1 MVYDVI
7 VIGGGHA
14 GVEASL
20 ATARMGHKTLLIT
33 LDKTKIALMPC
44 NPAIGGPAKGIV
56 VREIDALGGEMAKA
70 ADKTALQVKLLNSSR
85 GPAVQAIRVQSD
97 KIAYSKYMQD
107 VIKNEK
113 NLEVLEIMVEKLLI
127 ENNILKGIVLQD
139 KKVIYCKKLILTT
152 GTYMEAKVLRGKE
165 VKKEGPDGQ
174 KGSYGISKQL
184 FELGFK
190 VIRLKTGTPP
200 RIHKDSIN
208 YDEMQLE
215 LGTNLNLAFSSTTKH
230 FLPFEKQL
238 PCWLI
243 YTNDNTHK
251 IISNNLHQTPMY
263 SGKFNSTPT
272 RYCPSIED
280 KIVRFSDKPRH
291 QIFLEP
297 ESKELETI
305 YIQGFSTSM
314 PIDIQQKMVHSLP
327 GLENAKILNWAYAI
341 EYDAIDPIQLYPTL
355 ETKMIKNLFTA
366 GQINGTSGYEE
377 AACQGLMA
385 GINASLQ
392 INKKEPLILK
402 RNEAYIGVLIDDLVT
417 KGTEEPYRLLT
428 SRAEYRLLLRN
439 DNAEERLMEYGY
451 KLGLISI
458 ERWKEY
464 QEIAR
469 KQLEVTNILQTTRFT
484 PKSLLQ
490 NDLINNNFTIL
501 KEGIS
506 GWDLLTRPEIHIN
519 FLAKY
524 IPIINELNEHQKINL
539 EIKNKFSGYLQ
550 RQQKM
555 VLMNQKLEQKQI
567 PSDID
572 YNDVDS
578 IALEAKEKFKKINPL
593 TVGQAS
599 RISGVNP
606 ADIQMLL
613 VFLKKKYPYLN
624 NEK

>member
-20 ATARMGHKTLLIT
+20 AAARMGHKTLLIT

-44 NPAIGGPAKGIV
+44 NPAIGGPAKGVV

-70 ADKTALQVKLLNSSR
+70 ADKTALQIKLLNSSR

-97 KIAYSKYMQD
+97 KIAYSKYMQN
-107 VIKNEK
+107 VIMNEK
-113 NLEVLEIMVEKLLI
+113 NIEILEVMVEKLLI
-127 ENNILKGIVLQD
+127 KNNILKGIILQD

-152 GTYMEAKVLRGKE
+152 GTYMEAKVFRGKE
-165 VKKEGPDGQ
+165 VKNEGPDGQ

-184 FELGFK
+184 LELGFK

-208 YDEMQLE
+208 YDNMQLE

-230 FLPFEKQL
+230 FLPLEMQW

-243 YTNDNTHK
+243 YTNHNTHK
-251 IISNNLHQTPMY
+251 IINDNLHRSPML
-263 SGKFNSTPT
+263 SGKFNSVPT

-297 ESKELETI
+297 ESKDLETI

-314 PIDIQQKMVHSLP
+314 PIDIQEKMVHSLP
-327 GLENAKILNWAYAI
+327 GLENAKIINWAYAI

-377 AACQGLMA
+377 AACQGLIA

-392 INKKEPLILK
+392 INEKNPLILK

-439 DNAEERLMEYGY
+439 DNAEERLMQYGY
-451 KLGLISI
+451 EVGLISVK
-458 ERWKEY
+458 RWKEY
-464 QEIAR
+464 QEVVK
-469 KQLEVTNILQTTRFT
+469 KQLEVINILQTTRFT

-490 NDLINNNFTIL
+490 KDLISNNFTIL

-506 GWDLLTRPEIHIN
+506 GWDLLTRPEINLN
-519 FLAKY
+519 FLVKY
-524 IPIINELNEHQKINL
+524 IQIINELNENQKTNL
-539 EIKNKFSGYLQ
+539 EIKNKYSGYLEKQ
-550 RQQKM
+550 EKI

-578 IALEAKEKFKKINPL
+578 IALEAREKLKKINPI

-624 NEK
+624 K